1 MKKIMRRAL
10 GATLALVM
18 SVGLLS
24 GCGSQVDPV
33 QEAFGEKYN
42 KDTVMMTVNGS
53 NVTAEDLFF
62 WMSQNADFV
71 ASYFTQMGTEI
82 DWTSTMGGTTPV
94 GETVKEKSKETAI
107 LYSIV
112 AAKAKENGYTMT
124 AEDKADYEEDL
135 ASAKEQLGGDKE
147 YETWLKTMLITDE
160 GMERLS
166 SVGILYTHMADG
178 MFREGGEQ
186 APTPEDLAQ
195 YAKDKDLLYAK
206 HILLMTKDPTT
217 GEALSEEDAA
227 AKKAKA
233 EDILAQLQA
242 ITDPEELAA
251 KFDELMKENS
261 EDTGLEANPDGY
273 VFTAGEMVE
282 EFENATRALEFGQVS
297 DIVETSYGYHIILR
311 LDPTE
316 SEKVKEGWG
325 TEKMDALVQEWVDA
339 AEVVTT
345 EAFDNLT
352 AEEFYDALKAY
363 RATLEP
369 AEGTEDAATTQE
381 ETSTEEDAG
390 TDAEGAEDAGTDA
403 KGAEDGAADQ
413 SPETQGET
421 GEAAE

>member
-24 GCGSQVDPV
+24 GCGSEVDPI

-71 ASYFTQMGTEI
+71 ASYFTQMGMEI
-82 DWTSTMGGTTPV
+82 DWTSTMGGATPV

-124 AEDKADYEEDL
+124 DEDKADYEEDL
-135 ASAKEQLGGDKE
+135 TSAKEQLGGDKE

-166 SVGILYTHMADG
+166 SVGVLYTHMAEG

-186 APTPEDLAQ
+186 APTTEDLAQ
-195 YAKDKDLLYAK
+195 YVQDNDLLWAK
-206 HILLMTKDPTT
+206 HILLMTTDPAT

-227 AKKAKA
+227 AQKATA
-233 EDILAQLQA
+233 EDLAAQLQA
-242 ITDPEELAA
+242 ITDPEELTA
-251 KFDELMKENS
+251 KFDELMNEYS
-261 EDTGLEANPDGY
+261 EDTGLESNPDGY
-273 VFTAGEMVE
+273 VFTAGKMVE

-316 SEKVKEGWG
+316 SDLVKDGWA
-325 TEKMDALVQEWVDA
+325 TERMDALVQEWVDA

-345 EAFDNLT
+345 EEFDNLT
-352 AEEFYDALKAY
+352 TEEFYEGLEAY
-363 RATLEP
+363 RETVEP
-369 AEGTEDAATTQE
+369 AEDTEDAAATEEEPTTD
-381 ETSTEEDAG
+381 EEDA
-390 TDAEGAEDAGTDA
+390 APAEDAE
-403 KGAEDGAADQ
+403 GAEDGAADQ
-413 SPETQGET
+413 SPETEGET